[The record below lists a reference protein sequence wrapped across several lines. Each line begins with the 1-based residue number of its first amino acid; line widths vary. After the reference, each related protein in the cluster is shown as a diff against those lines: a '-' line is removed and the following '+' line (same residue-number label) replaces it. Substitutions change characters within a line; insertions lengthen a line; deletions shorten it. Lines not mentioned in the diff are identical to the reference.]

1 MNSPISIADAQQ
13 TIFEEGRNC
22 RRVVDAHRV
31 AFVVDGDDYF
41 KEFTQAAERAQESII
56 IVAWDFNSRA
66 RLRFDHGEDDPPPE
80 VGAFLNYLVKRRRG
94 LHIYILDWDFPM
106 IYAKDREA
114 PAAVRFGW
122 GWKPHR
128 NVHLEFDK
136 THPPGGSHHQKI
148 IVIDDAIAFC
158 GGLDLTCQRWDT
170 TRHAP
175 NDPYRVVGDLPYPP
189 FHDLMIAVD
198 GEAARELGRIAR
210 ERWCTATEEEIPAVG
225 ETHDPW
231 PPELKPDL
239 TDIPVAIATTSP
251 ESAPHA
257 EAREIE
263 ALYLDMIARAKR
275 YIYIENQYFTA
286 HKIGDALEAR
296 LKETEGPEVIVV
308 TRLLSHGWLEEA
320 TMGVLRNKMVER
332 LDAADAHGRF
342 HVYYPEMPGL
352 AEGTCIDVHSKM
364 MAVDDEWLR
373 IGSANMNNRSM
384 GLDTECD
391 VAIEARGSEEVART
405 IRCFRDRLL
414 AEHLGVTLEEV
425 VREIAAKGSIAGA
438 VSALETPGRTLKRLP
453 LKQYSDIAISIAE
466 LTDPEQAIGLDRLM
480 AQFSFGAEF
489 HSVARPLRSVLFYTA
504 VAAGVVVLWQF
515 TPLRRILRIG
525 GRESALARV
534 WKKLRR

>member
-1 MNSPISIADAQQ
+1 MNSPISIAEAQD

-22 RRVVDAHRV
+22 RRVVDARRV

-41 KEFTQAAERAQESII
+41 KAFTRAAERARESII

-66 RLRFDHGEDDPPPE
+66 RLRFDNGDDDPPAE
-80 VGAFLNYLVKRRRG
+80 LGDFLNYLVKRRRG

-114 PAAVRFGW
+114 PMMVRLGW

-128 NVHLEFDK
+128 RVHLKLDN

-148 IVIDDAIAFC
+148 VVIDDALAFC

-170 TRHAP
+170 NEHAP
-175 NDPYRVVGDLPYPP
+175 DEPHRVVGGEPYPP

-198 GEAARELGRIAR
+198 GAAARELGRLAR
-210 ERWCTATEEEIPAVG
+210 ERWCCAAGDEIPALRA
-225 ETHDPW
+225 TNDPW
-231 PPELKPDL
+231 PDDLEPDL
-239 TDIPVAIATTSP
+239 HDIPVAIATTSP

-296 LKETEGPEVIVV
+296 LKEAGGPEIVIV

-320 TMGVLRNKMVER
+320 TMSVLRNKMVER
-332 LDAADAHGRF
+332 LRAADAQRRF
-342 HVYYPEMPGL
+342 NVYYPDMPGL

-364 MAVDDEWLR
+364 MAVDDQWLR

-391 VAIEARGSEEVART
+391 VAIEARDRDEIARA
-405 IRCFRDRLL
+405 IRSFRDRLL
-414 AEHLGVTLEEV
+414 AEHLGVTLEDV
-425 VREIAAKGSIAGA
+425 MRAIAAKGSIAGA
-438 VSALETPGRTLKRLP
+438 IAALESPGRTLKPLP
-453 LKQYSDIAISIAE
+453 VKQYSDVTISIAE
-466 LTDPEQAIGLDRLM
+466 LTDPEQAVGLDKLM
-480 AQFSFGAEF
+480 AQFSFSAEF
-489 HSVARPLRSVLFYTA
+489 PSVARPLRTVLFYA
-504 VAAGVVVLWQF
+504 ALAAGLAALWQF
-515 TPLRRILRIG
+515 TPLRRMVRV
-525 GRESALARV
+525 GRRQSVAARL
-534 WKKLRR
+534 WQKLRR